1 MNHAVFLSLWSE
13 FFYNEKLLNH
23 QKYIMILSKLKESAT
38 EEAYELTASTTV
50 QLEYC
55 LEPAAHMGM
64 KHNFL
69 FNSSGYTF

>member
-1 MNHAVFLSLWSE
+1 
-13 FFYNEKLLNH
+13 
-23 QKYIMILSKLKESAT
+23 MILSKLKESAT

-64 KHNFL
+64 KHNCL

>member
-1 MNHAVFLSLWSE
+1 
-13 FFYNEKLLNH
+13 
-23 QKYIMILSKLKESAT
+23 MILSKLKESAT